1 MREYAYA
8 QYPDSSSYLSGPV
21 ETLPDDQ
28 VASEP
33 GECEVAE
40 EFPLDATD
48 DLDAVTDLKHV
59 VAVGKNKD

>member
-1 MREYAYA
+1 M
-8 QYPDSSSYLSGPV
+8 

-33 GECEVAE
+33 GEGEVAKE
-40 EFPLDATD
+40 LPLDAAD

-59 VAVGKNKD
+59 VTVGKNKDKPGLVELNNEVLAAYFQ